1 MRRVT
6 LIRHAETDAN
16 AAGIWQGR
24 STTPLSETGRLQAKR
39 LREDLARIAPTRAVA
54 SDLSRTLETA
64 EVAGL
69 EVMPD
74 PRWREMDIG
83 RWEGLTRDEVAHHYP
98 EEMDTL
104 RRGGDVRMGGG
115 ETWSELAERVRL
127 VFAELVGS
135 MLDGEHA
142 VVITHGGVIHSLI
155 AALVGTPVGTGVA
168 PIDRVRNASMTDLW
182 MDERTVLARFNA
194 GGDSDMV
201 PQERTS
207 LVLIR
212 HGESE
217 ANVRGEWHGRTDGPL
232 SELGLSQAEG
242 LVSRVS
248 PVHSV
253 YSSPL
258 ARAQGT
264 AGPLAAALGLD
275 IAAHPGLAEM
285 DIGEWEG
292 LTYEEILEVCTE
304 LWGTIQRDFV
314 DLPRGHTG
322 EPMAATA
329 ARGRAAVD
337 EIASRHRGQRVAVV
351 THGMLI
357 RALVGDVLGVGW
369 PGSESLAIPSN
380 ASTTHLRF
388 AARGPVLVDY
398 NV

>member
-1 MRRVT
+1 MKRVT

-16 AAGIWQGR
+16 AAGVWQGR
-24 STTPLSETGRLQAKR
+24 SSASLSETGRLQAKR
-39 LREDLARIAPTRAVA
+39 LREELTRIEPTRAVA
-54 SDLSRTLETA
+54 SDLARTLETA
-64 EVAGL
+64 ELAGL
-69 EVMPD
+69 DVTPD

-83 RWEGLTRDEVAHHYP
+83 RWEGLTRDEVAHRYP
-98 EEMDTL
+98 EEMNTM

-115 ETWSELAERVRL
+115 ETWSELADRVRS
-127 VFAELVGS
+127 VFAELVDS
-135 MLDGEHA
+135 MVDGEHA
-142 VVITHGGVIHSLI
+142 VVITHGGVIHTLV

-168 PIDRVRNASMTDLW
+168 PIDRVRNASMTDL
-182 MDERTVLARFNA
+182 MVGQHTVLARFNA
-194 GGDSDMV
+194 GGDSDVV
-201 PQERTS
+201 PREHTS

-232 SELGLSQAEG
+232 SEMGLRQAEG
-242 LVSRVS
+242 LVSRIT
-248 PVHSV
+248 PVHGV

-258 ARAQGT
+258 TRAQGT

-292 LTYEEILEVCTE
+292 LTYEEILEVCAE
-304 LWGTIQRDFV
+304 LWGTIQRDFI

-322 EPMAATA
+322 ETMAATA

-337 EIASRHRGQRVAVV
+337 EIARRHQGEHVAVV

-357 RALVGDVLGVGW
+357 RALVGDVLGIGW

-380 ASTTHLRF
+380 ASVTHLRF

-398 NV
+398 NT

>member
-16 AAGIWQGR
+16 AAGVWQG
-24 STTPLSETGRLQAKR
+24 SSSASLSETGRLQAKR
-39 LREDLARIAPTRAVA
+39 LREALGQIEPTRAVA

-64 EVAGL
+64 GVAGL
-69 EVMPD
+69 EVTPD

-83 RWEGLTRDEVAHHYP
+83 RWEGLTREEVAHRYP

-115 ETWSELAERVRL
+115 ETWSELAERVRAVFTDL
-127 VFAELVGS
+127 VDS

-142 VVITHGGVIHSLI
+142 VVITHGGVIHTLV
-155 AALVGTPVGTGVA
+155 AALIGTPVGTGVA
-168 PIDRVRNASMTDLW
+168 PIDRVRNASMTELLIH
-182 MDERTVLARFNA
+182 ERTVLARFNA
-194 GGDSDMV
+194 GGDSAGV

-232 SELGLSQAEG
+232 SELGLRQAEG
-242 LVSRVS
+242 LVSRVP
-248 PVHSV
+248 PVHGV
-253 YSSPL
+253 YSSPS
-258 ARAQGT
+258 ARARGT

-292 LTYEEILEVCTE
+292 LTYEEILEVCAE

-322 EPMAATA
+322 ETMAATA

-337 EIASRHRGQRVAVV
+337 EIAHRHQGQRVAVV

-380 ASTTHLRF
+380 ASVTHLRF